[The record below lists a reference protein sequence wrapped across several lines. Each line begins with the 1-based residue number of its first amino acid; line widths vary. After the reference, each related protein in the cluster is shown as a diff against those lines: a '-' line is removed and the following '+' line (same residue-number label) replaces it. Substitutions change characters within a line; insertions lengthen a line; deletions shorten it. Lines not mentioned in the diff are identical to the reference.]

1 MKLQTKLLF
10 TGVLGLLFASC
21 SDNDPIAD
29 TQTVS
34 KTEIAENY
42 ANIVYQTYLDSHTT
56 AVELKNTISTFTAT
70 PTEANFTAAKNSWLA
85 AREKYGQTEAFRF
98 ASGPIDDADGPE
110 GLINAWPLDEN
121 YIDYVQGASN
131 SGIINDTQTYTTITK
146 SLLESLNESGGKKNI
161 SIGYHAI
168 EFLLW
173 GQDLTTPEEL
183 KAGQRKYTDYVITT
197 TGSKGQT
204 VEPQNQA
211 RRAQY
216 LNICADL
223 LVDHLQLMLD
233 EWKVGGAYRTTF
245 LALDPQIALKNMLTG
260 ISVLSKSEL
269 AVERIFVAY
278 DNQDQE
284 DEHSCFSDNTHR
296 DIRLNLA
303 GIKNVYTGQYGSITG
318 VSIQDLITETNSIL
332 GNEITSLL
340 NNAVVDVDATAI
352 PFDFAI
358 SNTQKR
364 LDISK
369 SINSLRTLGDKLIIG
384 AKELNIIVKTE

>member
-10 TGVLGLLFASC
+10 TGILGILFASC
-21 SDNDPIAD
+21 SDNDPITD

-34 KTEIAENY
+34 KTEITENY
-42 ANIVYQTYLDSHTT
+42 AKIVYQTYLDSHTK
-56 AVELKNTISTFTAT
+56 AVELKDVLTTFTAT
-70 PTEANFTAAKNSWLA
+70 PNEANFALAKNAWLA
-85 AREKYGQTEAFRF
+85 AREKYGQSEAFRF

-121 YIDYVQGASN
+121 YIDYVDGASS
-131 SGIINDTQTYTTITK
+131 SGIINNTETYPTITK
-146 SLLESLNESGGKKNI
+146 ALLSSLNESGGKKNI
-161 SIGYHAI
+161 SIGFHAI

-173 GQDLTTPEEL
+173 GQDLTDPSEL
-183 KAGQRKYTDYVITT
+183 KAGQRQHTDYVVNNALA
-197 TGSKGQT
+197 KNQT
-204 VEPQNQA
+204 VGIRNQV

-233 EWKVGGAYRTTF
+233 EWKVDGPYRTTF
-245 LALDPQIALKNMLTG
+245 LALDSQVALKNILTG

-278 DNQDQE
+278 DNQNQE

-296 DIRLNLA
+296 DVRLNLE
-303 GIKNVYTGQYGSITG
+303 GIKNVYSGKYGTISGASIE
-318 VSIQDLITETNSIL
+318 DLVTEANKEL
-332 GNEITSLL
+332 GNEITALL
-340 NNAVVDVDATAI
+340 NKAVVDVDATAI

-358 SNTQKR
+358 SDTQKR
-364 LDISK
+364 LDILK

-384 AKELNIIVKTE
+384 AKELNIVVVTE